1 MYYNYYRKRGLME
14 IKCVVEKID
23 RDVNEIMNLKYPYL
37 PEKYFKKYLENE
49 DKFSKL
55 GIIINDYLEKIL
67 SLENENVYVDNAKDV
82 ERILNYYQK
91 SVLLYPEF
99 DGEILAKGLISD
111 VYSGKLKLPITVDDV
126 MLCEVDEYV
135 REDELL
141 FELEWIIIFL
151 PIVYNVGLKQTFII
165 YSFVYYSQYILKE
178 IKYE

>member
-1 MYYNYYRKRGLME
+1 ME

-37 PEKYFKKYLENE
+37 PEKYFKKYLGNE
-49 DKFSKL
+49 DKFNKL

-67 SLENENVYVDNAKDV
+67 SLGNENVYVDNAKDV

-99 DGEILAKGLISD
+99 DGEILAKGLIND

-141 FELEWIIIFL
+141 FELEWIIMFL
-151 PIVYNVGLKQTFII
+151 SIVYNVGLK
-165 YSFVYYSQYILKE
+165 
-178 IKYE
+178 

>member
-1 MYYNYYRKRGLME
+1 MLEMSTSSQLIFVAYNTS
-14 IKCVVEKID
+14 ISNC
-23 RDVNEIMNLKYPYL
+23 
-37 PEKYFKKYLENE
+37 E
-49 DKFSKL
+49 DYWF
-55 GIIINDYLEKIL
+55 IHR
-67 SLENENVYVDNAKDV
+67 ENENVYVDNAKDV

-141 FELEWIIIFL
+141 FELEWIIMFL
-151 PIVYNVGLKQTFII
+151 SIVYNVGLK
-165 YSFVYYSQYILKE
+165 
-178 IKYE
+178 

>member
-1 MYYNYYRKRGLME
+1 MVEMFKFMYYNYNRKRGLME

-82 ERILNYYQK
+82 ERVLNYYQK

-126 MLCEVDEYV
+126 MICEVDEYV

-151 PIVYNVGLKQTFII
+151 SIVYNVGLK
-165 YSFVYYSQYILKE
+165 
-178 IKYE
+178 

>member
-1 MYYNYYRKRGLME
+1 ME

-99 DGEILAKGLISD
+99 DGEILAKGLIND

-141 FELEWIIIFL
+141 FELEWIIMFL
-151 PIVYNVGLKQTFII
+151 SIVYNVGLK
-165 YSFVYYSQYILKE
+165 
-178 IKYE
+178 

>member
-1 MYYNYYRKRGLME
+1 ME

-37 PEKYFKKYLENE
+37 PEKYFKKYLENQ

-67 SLENENVYVDNAKDV
+67 SLENENVYVDNAKEV

-99 DGEILAKGLISD
+99 DGEILAKGLIND

-141 FELEWIIIFL
+141 FELEWIIMFL
-151 PIVYNVGLKQTFII
+151 SIVYNVGLK
-165 YSFVYYSQYILKE
+165 
-178 IKYE
+178 